1 MSTVTADQVKELR
14 EKTGVS
20 MMECR
25 NALVETHGDKEKA
38 IDVLRKKG
46 IAKASSKADRVT
58 KEGLLGSYVHSNGKI
73 GVIVEVLCETDFVA
87 KNDNFKTFAKDLAMH
102 VAAANPLYL
111 KRDEVPADVITR
123 EKGIHAEAV
132 KGKPE
137 NVAQKILDGK
147 MDKYYSDVCLMEQ
160 KFVKDDKLSITDLLA
175 SKIQE
180 IGEKIV
186 IRRFVRLDLGA

>member
-1 MSTVTADQVKELR
+1 MSAVTADQVKKLR

-25 NALVETHGDKEKA
+25 NALVESHGDMEKSV
-38 IDVLRKKG
+38 DLLRKKG
-46 IAKASSKADRVT
+46 IAKASGKADRIT
-58 KEGLLGSYVHSNGKI
+58 KEGFLGSYIHSNGKI

-87 KNDNFKTFAKDLAMH
+87 KNESFKTFTKDLAMH
-102 VAAANPLYL
+102 VAAASPLYL
-111 KRDEVPADVITR
+111 KRDEVPADVIMR
-123 EKGIHAEAV
+123 EKAIHAESV

-160 KFVKDDKLSITDLLA
+160 KFVKDDKLSIADLLA

-180 IGEKIV
+180 IGENMV
-186 IRRFVRLDLGA
+186 IRRFVRLSLGA